1 MQGVTEAD
9 NITREKHPRAVP
21 MLVQLGHLFARTS
34 RVTLAEG
41 IYRSGCCS
49 SCVTTAI
56 VAGIE
61 GQHSKACLG
70 LTPHAPVLSSVD
82 CVLQA
87 SYKVCVP
94 LQASNKDTE
103 SRPLKGLRA
112 DSFGAP

>member
-21 MLVQLGHLFARTS
+21 ILVQLGHLFARTS

-49 SCVTTAI
+49 FCVTIAI
-56 VAGIE
+56 VPGIE
-61 GQHSKACLG
+61 GQLSKTCLS
-70 LTPHAPVLSSVD
+70 LTPHAPRLQSVE

-87 SYKVCVP
+87 
-94 LQASNKDTE
+94 
-103 SRPLKGLRA
+103 
-112 DSFGAP
+112 